1 MALRLRECLRVIFL
15 PLMLVSFMR
24 MGASVTAGPLVSVSV
39 LVAIGA
45 VVRRCPAAGAAV
57 RERVLAALPLLPRL
71 GVAVV
76 VAAAAAES
84 PSPTLGVGGGG

>member
-1 MALRLRECLRVIFL
+1 MALRLREFLRVIFL
-15 PLMLVSFMR
+15 PLMLLSFMR
-24 MGASVTAGPLVSVSV
+24 MGASVTAAPLLV
-39 LVAIGA
+39 LVGA
-45 VVRRCPAAGAAV
+45 VVRRCPVGGAAV

-84 PSPTLGVGGGG
+84 PSPTLGVGG

>member
-1 MALRLRECLRVIFL
+1 MALRLREFLRVIFL
-15 PLMLVSFMR
+15 PLMLLSFMR
-24 MGASVTAGPLVSVSV
+24 MGASVTAAPLV
-39 LVAIGA
+39 LVGA
-45 VVRRCPAAGAAV
+45 VVRRCPVGGAAV

-84 PSPTLGVGGGG
+84 PSPTLGVGG